1 MQEFHLYRTIQLL
14 KLKYIY
20 KTTTSKSKQKPICEY
35 KVSAKEINTVV
46 MIIKF
51 MNVQSEQSFQ
61 PRAANEAHQIKG
73 SNIAGQPARCQK
85 GDKSCHRVLKIGRG
99 HDTVAS

>member
-20 KTTTSKSKQKPICEY
+20 KTNRKKANPNKTQCEY

-73 SNIAGQPARCQK
+73 SNIAGQQDVRRMI
-85 GDKSCHRVLKIGRG
+85 RVV
-99 HDTVAS
+99 TEC